1 MEIAKQN
8 AKQRY
13 YQKNKDKYIERVR
26 KQREDKRTTQNNSP
40 PIQNNTS
47 FIQNNLPPIENLSRI
62 VDFITWIK
70 NLTYVCVDVRDT
82 TGVYAWG
89 KPKKIIYRKN
99 IKTHNETQTDSI
111 SSNVE
116 AHIDCIKSF
125 LKVGERYVSLVPS
138 KSFTIDGVPIF
149 FYIKQIEETNI
160 IITYCNIRFIKYG
173 DGSAEFV
180 PEWNDEMKEMA
191 MDYKTI
197 YNVRPFD
204 EKEKYKYDS
213 YLLIRKDV
221 NSFYGI

>member
-47 FIQNNLPPIENLSRI
+47 LIQNNPPPIENLSRI

-89 KPKKIIYRKN
+89 KPNKIIYRKN
-99 IKTHNETQTDSI
+99 ITTHNKTQTDSI
-111 SSNVE
+111 NQN
-116 AHIDCIKSF
+116 IDAYINCIKSF
-125 LKVGERYVSLVPS
+125 LKVGERYVSYIPS
-138 KSFTIDGVPIF
+138 KTFTIDGVPIF

-160 IITYCNIRFIKYG
+160 IITYCISRDAYI
-173 DGSAEFV
+173 
-180 PEWNDEMKEMA
+180 P
-191 MDYKTI
+191 
-197 YNVRPFD
+197 
-204 EKEKYKYDS
+204 
-213 YLLIRKDV
+213 
-221 NSFYGI
+221 

>member
-1 MEIAKQN
+1 MEVAKQN

-13 YQKNKDKYIERVR
+13 YQKNKEKYIERVQ
-26 KQREDKRTTQNNSP
+26 KQRENKKTTQNNSP

-47 FIQNNLPPIENLSRI
+47 LIQNNPPPIENLSRI
-62 VDFITWIK
+62 VDFITWII

-99 IKTHNETQTDSI
+99 ITTHNETQTDSI
-111 SSNVE
+111 NPNVD
-116 AHIDCIKSF
+116 AYINCIKSF
-125 LKVGERYVSLVPS
+125 LKVGERYV
-138 KSFTIDGVPIF
+138 FTIDEVPIF

-160 IITYCNIRFIKYG
+160 IITYCKIRFIKYG

-191 MDYKTI
+191 IDYKTI

>member
-1 MEIAKQN
+1 
-8 AKQRY
+8 
-13 YQKNKDKYIERVR
+13 
-26 KQREDKRTTQNNSP
+26 
-40 PIQNNTS
+40 
-47 FIQNNLPPIENLSRI
+47 
-62 VDFITWIK
+62 
-70 NLTYVCVDVRDT
+70 
-82 TGVYAWG
+82 
-89 KPKKIIYRKN
+89 
-99 IKTHNETQTDSI
+99 
-111 SSNVE
+111 
-116 AHIDCIKSF
+116 
-125 LKVGERYVSLVPS
+125 VSLVPS

-204 EKEKYKYDS
+204 ENKKYKYDS